1 MEGNYTFSVNGE
13 GAKLLK
19 RCVDL
24 YLERWPG
31 GDPNEQESL
40 HELQILMNAIVL
52 EDMFMT
58 NGNSEQA

>member
-1 MEGNYTFSVNGE
+1 MEGDYTFSVNGE

-31 GDPNEQESL
+31 GCPYEQIAL
-40 HELQILMNAIVL
+40 HNLQHLMNAIVL
-52 EDMFMT
+52 EETWNNDGT
-58 NGNSEQA
+58 VSET